1 MIEAKEC
8 KPRLQVLRAKI
19 MQEFDTVSTA
29 EIDEYLIL
37 AEEHRG
43 KEMQKDLDIITIK
56 LLSRLLRTVP

>member
-1 MIEAKEC
+1 MIEEKEC
-8 KPRLQVLRAKI
+8 RPRLQILRNKI
-19 MQEFDTVSTA
+19 MEQFDTITTA

-56 LLSRLLRTVP
+56 LLSRLLRTSP